1 MTTKPR
7 STAASDAELARL
19 RDLVADQHRR
29 LRVARSQE
37 AEPLEIAHPFDA
49 RCVKPRVSRADL
61 ARLIEEAR
69 LRLELRQS
77 SLGATI
83 DAVWPER
90 LPPVPVLHPSP
101 GLAAYTLRNLP
112 ALPNAVFALF
122 GLESAELRQV
132 VERIVAE
139 QQGEAPFVPIFLT
152 SNPDFTPFRDQ
163 SLAFEYLPL
172 LCDDEAGAPEPRWV
186 AYLLDTLE
194 LTLRRWGVRR
204 IIQP

>member
-1 MTTKPR
+1 MTTRPR
-7 STAASDAELARL
+7 STSASDAELARL

-29 LRVARSQE
+29 LRVSRSQE
-37 AEPLEIAHPFDA
+37 AEPPEIAARFDA
-49 RCVKPRVSRADL
+49 RCAKPRLSRADL
-61 ARLIEEAR
+61 ARLIEEAP

-101 GLAAYTLRNLP
+101 GLVAYTLRDMP
-112 ALPNAVFALF
+112 TLPNAVFALF
-122 GLESAELRQV
+122 GLQGAELRQA
-132 VERIVAE
+132 VERVVAE

-152 SNPDFTPFRDQ
+152 SDPDFTPFRDQ
-163 SLAFEYLPL
+163 RLAFEYIPL
-172 LCDDEAGAPEPRWV
+172 ICDDEAGAPEPRWV
-186 AYLLDTLE
+186 AYLLETLE

>member
-7 STAASDAELARL
+7 STPTSDAELARL

-29 LRVARSQE
+29 LRVTRSQD
-37 AEPLEIAHPFDA
+37 AEPLEIATRFEG
-49 RCVKPRVSRADL
+49 RCAKPRLSRADL

-83 DAVWPER
+83 DAIWPET

-101 GLAAYTLRNLP
+101 GLAAYALRNVA

-122 GLESAELRQV
+122 GLDGAELRQA

-139 QQGEAPFVPIFLT
+139 QQAEASFVPVFLT
-152 SNPDFTPFRDQ
+152 NDPDFTPFRDQ
-163 SLAFEYLPL
+163 RLAFEYLPL
-172 LCDDEAGAPEPRWV
+172 ICDDEAAAPEPRWV
-186 AYLLDTLE
+186 AYMLDTLE

-204 IIQP
+204 IIRP